1 MRNFTNMNKRYHT
14 NQRLLNNNNNSIH
27 YLEPNNIR
35 NLKVQSNIRR
45 NHNQNRKDL
54 IHLNTNNQ
62 SQKFS
67 NINLRN
73 LQKTIIDECEDSLAN
88 KKKGDYNPNRPN
100 RDFYHKKNYLTKD
113 LTNYS
118 SSIYDN
124 PYLNLTNTS
133 STGHKNYKK
142 YKEKLN
148 IHRDRSK
155 NDSSYDY
162 IIGEY
167 NNLYNANSKGKSNN
181 RNVSST
187 SYDFKK
193 ISLKKPNSRGERKIP
208 IIVVTKKSNKNF
220 NKTSSTMNFYKRKEN
235 IIKIQ
240 SVWRGYFLRKI
251 AVGSIKKY
259 IGFIALIK
267 YMEKIFSNNIEY
279 LFYEFIFLLRKYP
292 NLKTVYKKINN
303 KKNKLKNTRKRNKTQ
318 FDDNMVDVTD
328 DNNNNYRINELKT
341 NLFQSEDFNNYKLTK
356 DISVDNANYPK
367 ERYQKYTPNKLRKI
381 GDNISAYTHNE
392 RQKDK
397 SISRYDSMYKNE
409 INSQNHYFLY
419 RKKLNNY
426 SELSNDVINSPQ
438 NIVYIPK
445 KVCGNKG
452 FRNKNLIKE
461 NENKKKIENFI
472 KIIKYYCYY
481 KYYPYILY
489 KLKILQKLKIITHK
503 LNTLYNVI
511 ELIEKKKLKQYL
523 KNIEI
528 LFLQSKL
535 MKIFL
540 KNKEFFQQ

>member
-1 MRNFTNMNKRYHT
+1 
-14 NQRLLNNNNNSIH
+14 
-27 YLEPNNIR
+27 
-35 NLKVQSNIRR
+35 
-45 NHNQNRKDL
+45 
-54 IHLNTNNQ
+54 
-62 SQKFS
+62 
-67 NINLRN
+67 
-73 LQKTIIDECEDSLAN
+73 
-88 KKKGDYNPNRPN
+88 
-100 RDFYHKKNYLTKD
+100 
-113 LTNYS
+113 
-118 SSIYDN
+118 
-124 PYLNLTNTS
+124 
-133 STGHKNYKK
+133 
-142 YKEKLN
+142 
-148 IHRDRSK
+148 
-155 NDSSYDY
+155 
-162 IIGEY
+162 
-167 NNLYNANSKGKSNN
+167 
-181 RNVSST
+181 
-187 SYDFKK
+187 
-193 ISLKKPNSRGERKIP
+193 
-208 IIVVTKKSNKNF
+208 
-220 NKTSSTMNFYKRKEN
+220 MNFYKRKEN

-409 INSQNHYFLY
+409 NNSQNHYFLY

-523 KNIEI
+523 KKYRDII
-528 LFLQSKL
+528 LTIKVNED
-535 MKIFL
+535 IFKKQRIFPAIINNS
-540 KNKEFFQQ
+540 KNKFSNKNNNDNNNINDIKKKTFIKKTISVKMRKFNTDNKFIKDNKNPKLNKMIHHKDNNKKPNLELNITTNNEKILDNINNNIKNDNKNDVIDIKKDININNDINEVNKNEEIKNDNNFDNKNNKSADINQDIINETIEDNNNDTNVNENNYIDKDTNNDKNVNDNNCIDKDIKKDVKLDDDNKKDIIINNMNDNNEEKMKEENKDNENQ